1 MIQIQVCNMHCIEL
15 KTLKQNALKG
25 NNYVLTFLM
34 EKSIDIILTEKSN
47 ISDSRMHIKHNL

>member
-25 NNYVLTFLM
+25 NNYVLTL
-34 EKSIDIILTEKSN
+34 SIDIILTEKSN
-47 ISDSRMHIKHNL
+47 ISDSSMHIKHNL

>member
-1 MIQIQVCNMHCIEL
+1 MHCIEL